1 MRLIKWKPGSV
12 KIDNEFDSMINK
24 IFNEEWNLPLKER
37 NNWIPDMDV
46 KETNTSLIIKADV
59 AGLTKKNI
67 QVKVVDQVIV
77 ISGEGKE
84 ETDQNN
90 EYYYLRERKT
100 NSFKRSFRL
109 PDTVN
114 QDEITASCKDGILH
128 IEMKKNVEV
137 PPLEKAI
144 KIN

>member
-1 MRLIKWKPGSV
+1 MRLIKWKPEPV

-24 IFNEEWNLPLKER
+24 IFNEEWDLPLKER
-37 NNWIPDMDV
+37 NNWIPNMDV
-46 KETNTSLIIKADV
+46 KETDTSLIIKADV

-84 ETDQNN
+84 EIDKNN

-114 QDEITASCKDGILH
+114 QDEITANCKDGILH
-128 IEMKKNVEV
+128 IEMKKNAEV

>member
-1 MRLIKWKPGSV
+1 MKLIKWKPESL

-24 IFNEEWNLPLKER
+24 IFNEDWNLPLKER

-46 KETNTSLIIKADV
+46 KETDTLFIINADV
-59 AGLTKKNI
+59 PGLTKKNI
-67 QVKVVDQVIV
+67 QVKVVDRVIV
-77 ISGEGKE
+77 ISGRGKK
-84 ETDQNN
+84 ETDKNN

-100 NSFKRSFRL
+100 NSFKRSFKL

-114 QDEITASCKDGILH
+114 QDKISASCKDGILH